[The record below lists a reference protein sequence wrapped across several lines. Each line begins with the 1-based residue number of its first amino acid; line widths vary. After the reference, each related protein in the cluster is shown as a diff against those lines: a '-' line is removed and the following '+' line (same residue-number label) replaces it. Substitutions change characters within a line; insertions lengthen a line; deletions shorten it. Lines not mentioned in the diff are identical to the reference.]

1 MRPGVLEYRK
11 YSNAGEGKRK
21 MKPIT
26 NYFGDKI
33 WTVKMEEVPK
43 KRAMKLQFFR
53 VTSLTAKF
61 FIRNRCTLHASALT
75 YFTMLSLVPVAA
87 LFFGVA
93 KGYGFDKVLK
103 NKIHQG
109 FAAQEQTASQIIQFA
124 ENALDHASGG
134 VVAGV
139 GVVLL
144 IWSALKLFSN
154 VESTFNEIWGVR
166 RGRSFARKV
175 SDYLTMLIL
184 CPMLFVI
191 LITSTTLIMS
201 YLQIL
206 ADKLPFSTVWNVV
219 LLMLTNLFPIVLACL
234 LFTLIYIF
242 IPNTKVQFKPAL
254 TAGIF
259 TGILYIAL
267 QFGYIFAQKVL
278 TGYNAIYGSFAA
290 IPFLLIWLQL
300 SWALIL
306 LGAQIAFSVQNVN
319 AYELTPP
326 DGEPES
332 ADSRARTAIRIVAEL
347 AAAFKEEQGPVSLP
361 ELSRKL
367 ESPIRLTRAVLFDLC
382 ACGLASRLLADE
394 KKSELYQIAVPV
406 DRVTPVFVLR
416 RLATHGYPGYQTPQ
430 CGETAE
436 LMEALWSAAEASPAN
451 KMPLS
456 GNGPRNARK

>member
-1 MRPGVLEYRK
+1 
-11 YSNAGEGKRK
+11 
-21 MKPIT
+21 MKKISS
-26 NYFGDKI
+26 YFGDRI

-43 KRAMKLQFFR
+43 KRALSLQFFR
-53 VTSLTAKF
+53 VSTLTMKF
-61 FIRNRCTLHASALT
+61 FIRNRCPLHASALT

-87 LFFGVA
+87 LFFGIA
-93 KGYGFDKVLK
+93 KGYGFDKILK
-103 NKIHQG
+103 SKIRQG
-109 FAAQEQTASQIIQFA
+109 FAAQQETATRIIEFA

-154 VESTFNEIWGVR
+154 VEATFNEIWGVR
-166 RGRSFARKV
+166 RGRSLARKV

-191 LITSTTLIMS
+191 LITSTTIIMS
-201 YLQIL
+201 YLQVL

-219 LLMLTNLFPIVLACL
+219 LLLLTNLFPIILACL

-242 IPNTKVQFKPAL
+242 IPNTKVKFRPAL
-254 TAGIF
+254 TAGVF

-267 QFGYIFAQKVL
+267 QFGYIYAQKIL
-278 TGYNAIYGSFAA
+278 TGYNAVYGSFAA
-290 IPFLLIWLQL
+290 VPFLLLWLQL
-300 SWALIL
+300 SWSLIL

-326 DGEPES
+326 DGEPDS
-332 ADSRARTAIRIVAEL
+332 ADSRARTAIRIMAEL
-347 AAAFKEEQGPVSLP
+347 AAAFKREEGPVSLP

-394 KKSELYQIAVPV
+394 KVSELYQIAVPA

-416 RLATHGYPGYQTPQ
+416 KMASHGYPGYQTPQ
-430 CGETAE
+430 CGQAAE
-436 LMEALWSAAEASPAN
+436 LLEALWAAAESSPAN

-456 GNGPRNARK
+456 GNGPRDAQ

>member
-1 MRPGVLEYRK
+1 
-11 YSNAGEGKRK
+11 
-21 MKPIT
+21 MKKIL

-43 KRAMKLQFFR
+43 KRALRLQFFR
-53 VTSLTAKF
+53 VTSLTMKF

-75 YFTMLSLVPVAA
+75 YFTMLSLIPVAA
-87 LFFGVA
+87 LFFGIA
-93 KGYGFDKVLK
+93 KGYGFDKILK

-109 FAAQEQTASQIIQFA
+109 FAAQEQTASQLIQFA

-139 GVVLL
+139 GVILL

-166 RGRSFARKV
+166 RGRSLARKV

-191 LITSTTLIMS
+191 LITSTTIIMS
-201 YLQIL
+201 YLRIL
-206 ADKLPFSTVWNVV
+206 AEKLPFSMVWNVV
-219 LLMLTNLFPIVLACL
+219 ILVLTNLFPFVLACL
-234 LFTLIYIF
+234 LFTLIYMF
-242 IPNTKVQFKPAL
+242 IPNTKVKFRPAL
-254 TAGIF
+254 TAGVF

-267 QFGYIFAQKVL
+267 QFGYIYAQKIL
-278 TGYNAIYGSFAA
+278 TGYNAVYGSFAA

-300 SWALIL
+300 SWSLIL
-306 LGAQIAFSVQNVN
+306 LGAQIAFAVQNVN

-332 ADSRARTAIRIVAEL
+332 ADSRAMTAIRIVAEL
-347 AAAFKEEQGPVSLP
+347 AAAFRQEQGPVSLP

-367 ESPIRLTRAVLFDLC
+367 ESPIRLTRSVLFDLC
-382 ACGLASRLLADE
+382 ACGLASRLLTDE
-394 KKSELYQIAVPV
+394 KVSELYQIAVPA
-406 DRVTPVFVLR
+406 DRITPIFVLR
-416 RLATHGYPGYQTPQ
+416 KLAAQGYPGYRTPQ
-430 CGETAE
+430 CGQTAE
-436 LMEALWSAAEASPAN
+436 LLDALWAAAEASPAN
-451 KMPLS
+451 KMPLN
-456 GNGPRNARK
+456 GNGLRDPQ